1 MSKYTEQPIIEGKSL
16 NVSND
21 VSLGKLKANSAGGKN
36 VPIYNTHQR
45 RNLHLSTPL
54 MLTWGVNEND
64 FDGNGKVSYDM
75 SLQFPNEDY
84 STDNTTQFLKNLTQL
99 ETFIKNSAMENSKDW
114 FNKPK
119 MTEEVIEA
127 LYTPMIKYPKYP
139 QGHANQGEVDTS
151 RAPSIRV
158 KISYWNDNGFDAEV
172 YDTKQKMLF
181 PNESDADVTPVTL
194 ITKAS
199 NVAVVIQC
207 GGIWFANG
215 KFGVTW
221 RLVQAVVK
229 PRANLKGKC
238 HIMLDSSEKEKLE
251 SQVEEENDATAA
263 DDTDDEDAEPLPP
276 TPASAP
282 APAPTPAPA
291 APTPAP
297 APTPPAPAPASAPAP
312 APAPAEEPP
321 TKKKRVVKKKTT

>member
-1 MSKYTEQPIIEGKSL
+1 MSKYTEQPIIDGKSL

-21 VSLGKLKANSAGGKN
+21 VSLGKVKVNSAGGKN

-84 STDNTTQFLKNLTQL
+84 KTDSTTHFLDNLIQL

-139 QGHANQGEVDTS
+139 LGHINQGDIDTS

-172 YDTKQKMLF
+172 YDTKQKILF
-181 PNESDADVTPVTL
+181 PNENDADVTPVTL

-263 DDTDDEDAEPLPP
+263 DDTDDEDAEPLPS
-276 TPASAP
+276 TPA
-282 APAPTPAPA
+282 T
-291 APTPAP
+291 
-297 APTPPAPAPASAPAP
+297 APAP
-312 APAPAEEPP
+312 APAPVPAPVPAPAPTPTPAEEAPA
-321 TKKKRVVKKKTT
+321 KKKRVVKKKST

>member
-127 LYTPMIKYPKYP
+127 LYTPMIKYPKCP
-139 QGHANQGEVDTS
+139 QGHPNQGEIDTS
-151 RAPSIRV
+151 RAPCVRV
-158 KISYWNDNGFDAEV
+158 KISCWNDNGFDAEV
-172 YDTKQKMLF
+172 YDTNQKMLF
-181 PNESDADVTPVTL
+181 PNENDTHVTPVTL

-238 HIMLDSSEKEKLE
+238 HIMLDSSEKDKLE
-251 SQVEEENDATAA
+251 NEVDEEDATAA
-263 DDTDDEDAEPLPP
+263 DDTDDDEEAEQLPS
-276 TPASAP
+276 T
-282 APAPTPAPA
+282 PAPTPAPTPA

-297 APTPPAPAPASAPAP
+297 APAQETPAQETTAQEA
-312 APAPAEEPP
+312 P
-321 TKKKRVVKKKTT
+321 TKKKRVVKKKSIT

>member
-21 VSLGKLKANSAGGKN
+21 VSLGKVKVNSAGGKN

-75 SLQFPNEDY
+75 SLQFPNDDY
-84 STDNTTQFLKNLTQL
+84 KTDNTTRFLDNLITL
-99 ETFIKNSAMENSKDW
+99 EAFIKKSAMENSKDW
-114 FNKPK
+114 FNKSK

-139 QGHANQGEVDTS
+139 QGHANHGEIDTS
-151 RAPSIRV
+151 RAPCVRV
-158 KISYWNDNGFDAEV
+158 KISCWNDNGFDAEV

-238 HIMLDSSEKEKLE
+238 HIMLDSSEKDKLE
-251 SQVEEENDATAA
+251 NQVDEEDNDATAA
-263 DDTDDEDAEPLPP
+263 DDTDDEEDVEQLPS
-276 TPASAP
+276 TPASKP
-282 APAPTPAPA
+282 AHEASTQEAPTQE
-291 APTPAP
+291 APTQE
-297 APTPPAPAPASAPAP
+297 APTQEAPTQEASTQ
-312 APAPAEEPP
+312 EVP
-321 TKKKRVVKKKTT
+321 TKKKRVVKKKSNT